1 MQTQINVGARKH
13 ATGKVAATK
22 KSAAK
27 KPAAHHRNGV
37 RRSASDRK
45 FDEIFRLASKL
56 KGSFGPT

>member
-1 MQTQINVGARKH
+1 MQTQTNVGARRAAPKK
-13 ATGKVAATK
+13 AT
-22 KSAAK
+22 AK
-27 KPAAHHRNGV
+27 KPAAHRRNGA